1 MRQRR
6 SHSPQTQEPRRIPWR
21 RKAPR
26 PARSEARDSGAKAIL
41 YGWHTV
47 KAALENPAR
56 RVRRLYATP
65 NAARRLAED
74 GVALAVEHALVRP
87 DAIGRRLGPDAVE
100 DGLLAEAG
108 PRPSAE
114 LEALDP
120 LAIVLVLKQ
129 IT

>member
-6 SHSPQTQEPRRIPWR
+6 SHSPQTHEPRRIPWR

-56 RVRRLYATP
+56 RGRRLYSTP
-65 NAARRLAED
+65 NAGRRLAED
-74 GVALAVEHALVRP
+74 SKALAVEPELARP
-87 DAIGRRLGPDAVE
+87 DPITHLLGPPALSDSA
-100 DGLLAEAG
+100 LAPTEPL
-108 PRPSAE
+108 PRP
-114 LEALDP
+114 
-120 LAIVLVLKQ
+120 
-129 IT
+129 

>member
-6 SHSPQTQEPRRIPWR
+6 SHSPQTHEPRRIPWR

-56 RVRRLYATP
+56 RVRRLDAPP
-65 NAARRLAED
+65 NAAPRLTQD
-74 GVALAVEHALVRP
+74 GRALAVEPGLVP
-87 DAIGRRLGPDAVE
+87 ADGILPRLGPTRVH
-100 DGLLAEAG
+100 
-108 PRPSAE
+108 
-114 LEALDP
+114 
-120 LAIVLVLKQ
+120 
-129 IT
+129 